1 MDMNQFILLEFFNPI
16 KKRPVFIR
24 AGAIAGADYDGANKV
39 NIIYTPGGVF
49 PVQETLEEI
58 KMKIEQLNAQTGQGD
73 NQNGK

>member
-1 MDMNQFILLEFFNPI
+1 MNNFKTLEFFNPI

-24 AGAIAGADYDGANKV
+24 SGAISGFDYDGANKV

-58 KMKIEQLNAQTGQGD
+58 QLKIEALNRPEGQGA
-73 NQNGK
+73 